1 MIEDAQNRCC
11 LFRVGTTEDLQSNLP
26 ITSRYDDRSP
36 AKDPRLNNRVATAR
50 GGGDTGAVSRD
61 RPLHQVKPS
70 VNMPLSGNT
79 STEVTSAI
87 ASKEVSGPRNQRLQS
102 VTTEGNSSVQK
113 TVEQSNPERAEKRRH
128 STVKEVQEPS
138 SDDGHVDPPA
148 VGSTRNDN
156 RTKHRKED
164 TRHTQHHY
172 HHQHHHRGREP
183 SSHRSHHDENNPE
196 MRLSRSGR
204 SHDDRH
210 RGEAHSSKRPHCA
223 SSLNRRDRGKD
234 DITERHRH
242 HSSNREHE
250 RKHDRGQD
258 YRCMGRSDEPGQSKR
273 PKLHDSRV
281 ASHSSTATSLCSSDI
296 PASTAYNRGDKVTP
310 VQSNQSSTT
319 TSTLYGN
326 PVSNEDE
333 MVKDN
338 IAFDTR
344 DYLVA
349 SAIERNPSMSSY
361 LRQLQEQE
369 KNQEKNATGRSP
381 SEIFANISPSSS
393 PNSPTNAVVTNA
405 STGSSRSPAETA
417 VISDL
422 CHGNSTV
429 TSHST
434 SKHPLASSWPSTS
447 HLKLRVSPSHED
459 PGTSASFSRLSN
471 QFSSFR
477 PSPSSSAAISSN
489 QRPPLVDNHGRS
501 STINGELEPGAQQ
514 AANNVRNRQQHPR
527 GPIEIETTGD
537 LVHGWRRPHGGSR
550 ERTAHVTS
558 GDVTSLRERAT
569 GERGQRRGG
578 IRHTRPRIDKKKLS
592 ESFRG
597 RKNWK

>member
-1 MIEDAQNRCC
+1 MIEDAQKRCC

-26 ITSRYDDRSP
+26 ITSRYNDRSP

-70 VNMPLSGNT
+70 VDMPLSGNT
-79 STEVTSAI
+79 STDVTSVI
-87 ASKEVSGPRNQRLQS
+87 ASKEVSRPRNQRLQS

-156 RTKHRKED
+156 HTKHRKED

-183 SSHRSHHDENNPE
+183 SSHRSHRDENNPK
-196 MRLSRSGR
+196 MRRSTNGR

-223 SSLNRRDRGKD
+223 SSLSRHDRGKD

-250 RKHDRGQD
+250 RKHDRCQD
-258 YRCMGRSDEPGQSKR
+258 YRFVGRSDEPGQSKK

-326 PVSNEDE
+326 PDE
-333 MVKDN
+333 MVEDN
-338 IAFDTR
+338 MQLDTR
-344 DYLVA
+344 NYLVA
-349 SAIERNPSMSSY
+349 SVIERNPSMSSY
-361 LRQLQEQE
+361 FRQLQEQE

-381 SEIFANISPSSS
+381 SEPFANVFPSGS
-393 PNSPTNAVVTNA
+393 PNSHTNTVVTNA
-405 STGSSRSPAETA
+405 SIGSSRSPAETA
-417 VISDL
+417 VISGL

-447 HLKLRVSPSHED
+447 LLKLRTSPSHED
-459 PGTSASFSRLSN
+459 PGASASSPRFSD
-471 QFSSFR
+471 QVSSLR
-477 PSPSSSAAISSN
+477 PSRPSDAAISSN
-489 QRPPLVDNHGRS
+489 QRPPLVGSHGRS
-501 STINGELEPGAQQ
+501 INGELEPGAQQ
-514 AANNVRNRQQHPR
+514 AANNVRNRQQHLR

-550 ERTAHVTS
+550 ERTAHVAS

-592 ESFRG
+592 ESYRG